1 MKKDLFLT
9 KIESAERDMLAAEEE
24 LATALRD
31 LEVLPRAEKTTI
43 TAVLEEAFAK
53 VRAARTNLSDL
64 EKLVA
69 DEE

>member
-1 MKKDLFLT
+1 VKNEPLLT
-9 KIESAERDMLAAEEE
+9 KIESAKLDMLAAEDE
-24 LATALRD
+24 LAAALRD

-43 TAVLEEAFAK
+43 SAALEDAFAK

-69 DEE
+69 GEE